1 MLPVVQY
8 LKMFSVVY
16 NEISLDLVTPSWPE
30 VEIVPKTLSAICLG
44 AAESKFTLPA
54 LPSPHNTLRS
64 QGLLGCQG
72 KACMAVL
79 FSLPI
84 QVTMRCQ
91 SSSTRSTSPIALS
104 WCLWLLRLVTPAAL
118 LFLVFR

>member
-1 MLPVVQY
+1 M
-8 LKMFSVVY
+8 
-16 NEISLDLVTPSWPE
+16 
-30 VEIVPKTLSAICLG
+30 AI
-44 AAESKFTLPA
+44 
-54 LPSPHNTLRS
+54 
-64 QGLLGCQG
+64 
-72 KACMAVL
+72 L

-104 WCLWLLRLVTPAAL
+104 WYLWLLRLVTPAAL

>member
-1 MLPVVQY
+1 MGAGLGLYRQPRLLP
-8 LKMFSVVY
+8 
-16 NEISLDLVTPSWPE
+16 
-30 VEIVPKTLSAICLG
+30 
-44 AAESKFTLPA
+44 
-54 LPSPHNTLRS
+54 PHTRKA
-64 QGLLGCQG
+64 QGLLGYWG
-72 KACMAVL
+72 EVCMAVL
-79 FSLPI
+79 FPLPV